1 DNIFVFLMIFTFFA
15 TPPEYQRRALIYGI
29 IGAIILRAIMI
40 LVGVWLIQ
48 HFHWILYVFGAF
60 LVYTGYKMWAHADDE
75 PDLEQNPMLKFLRSK
90 MKITREYAGEKF
102 FVFKDGVKY
111 ATPMFVVLIMIGVI
125 DVVFAV
131 DSIPAIFAITL
142 DPFIVLTSNIFAI
155 LGLRAMYFLLANMKD
170 KFHLLNYGL
179 AIILIFIGTKMLL
192 LDVYKIPVY
201 VSLGVVITVLAASMI
216 LSLKIP
222 PRGAAA
228 AGDETK

>member
-1 DNIFVFLMIFTFFA
+1 
-15 TPPEYQRRALIYGI
+15 
-29 IGAIILRAIMI
+29 
-40 LVGVWLIQ
+40 
-48 HFHWILYVFGAF
+48 
-60 LVYTGYKMWAHADDE
+60 
-75 PDLEQNPMLKFLRSK
+75 
-90 MKITREYAGEKF
+90 
-102 FVFKDGVKY
+102 
-111 ATPMFVVLIMIGVI
+111 MFVVLVMIGVI

-201 VSLGVVITVLAASMI
+201 VSLGVVIAVLAASIFHFGEFSVRDAKTYMAN
-216 LSLKIP
+216 
-222 PRGAAA
+222 RGLPMRL
-228 AGDETK
+228 DP

>member
-1 DNIFVFLMIFTFFA
+1 MIFTFFA

-48 HFHWILYVFGAF
+48 HFHWVLYVFGAF

-102 FVFKDGVKY
+102 FVLKDGVKY

-222 PRGAAA
+222 PRSAGPGA
-228 AGDETK
+228 DSK